1 MKNETG
7 YFEGRGGQKMFF
19 QCWLPESSEIKAYI
33 LTMHSIA
40 THSDRIKLIAEYL
53 TEKGYGL
60 YSFDLR
66 GHNRNIIKAKGHI
79 ESMETIQK
87 DIVLFMNV
95 LEPIASGKKIFIMG
109 QSFGG
114 LTALIYAIKHPK
126 VGGVLAASPLFDLS
140 MNKNIGKKG
149 TKKLLKNGSAIK
161 YIPYEIDQKELTGD
175 LKVLRGYLKDKKV
188 LKEVTI
194 KTITEANN
202 ALKWT
207 IDNLQNLF
215 CPALIMQAGNDK
227 FADKNLIKKLFE
239 KIKSGDKT
247 YREYDG
253 VLHELFSERTRNQ
266 VYQDI
271 FVWLENHK

>member
-1 MKNETG
+1 MKNITKS
-7 YFEGRGGQKMFF
+7 FKGRGAQKLFY
-19 QCWLPESSEIKAYI
+19 QGWLPDISEIKAYV
-33 LTMHSIA
+33 IA
-40 THSDRIKLIAEYL
+40 IHELAAHSDRIKLPAEYL
-53 TEKGYGL
+53 TEKGYAV

-66 GHNRNIIKAKGHI
+66 GHYRNIGEMKGHI

-87 DIVLFMNV
+87 DIVLFMDV
-95 LEPIASGKKIFIMG
+95 IKDVARDKKIFIMG

-114 LTALIYAIKHPK
+114 LTALIYAIQHPQ
-126 VGGVLAASPLFDLS
+126 VSGVIVASPLFDLS

-149 TKKLLKNGSAIK
+149 IKKLLKIGSALK
-161 YIPYEIDQKELTGD
+161 PTPYIIDQKELTGD
-175 LKVLRGYLKDKKV
+175 LKILKQFLSDKNV
-188 LKEVTI
+188 LKEISI
-194 KTITEANN
+194 KTVSEVNS

-207 IDNLQNLF
+207 IDNLQNLL
-215 CPALIMQAGNDK
+215 CPALILQAGDDK
-227 FADKNLIKKLFE
+227 HSDKNLLKKLFE

-247 YREYDG
+247 YKEYNG

>member
-1 MKNETG
+1 MKNETS
-7 YFEGRGGQKMFF
+7 YFEGRDAQKLFF
-19 QCWLPESSEIKAYI
+19 QCWLPDSLEIKAYI
-33 LTMHSIA
+33 LAMHGLA
-40 THSDRIKLIAEYL
+40 AHSDRLKLIAEYL
-53 TEKGYGL
+53 TEKGYAL

-66 GHNRNIIKAKGHI
+66 GHYRNIIDVKGHI

-95 LEPIASGKKIFIMG
+95 LKPMASDKKIFMMG

-126 VGGVLAASPLFDLS
+126 VGGIIAASPLFDLS

-149 TKKLLKNGSAIK
+149 IKNLLKIGSAMK
-161 YIPYEIDQKELTGD
+161 LTPYEIDQKEMTGD
-175 LKVLRGYLKDKKV
+175 LKVLRQYLSDKKV
-188 LKEVTI
+188 LKELTI
-194 KTITEANN
+194 KTISEVNS
-202 ALKWT
+202 ALKWAT
-207 IDNLQNLF
+207 DNIQNLL
-215 CPALIMQAGNDK
+215 CPALILQAGDDK
-227 FADKNLIKKLFE
+227 FADKNLIRKLFE

-247 YREYDG
+247 YKEYDS